1 MRSPVSEW
9 EPEWEVVEDRNG
21 VVVRR
26 LKPMPEEVKRAE
38 KEKERRGRWYA
49 EVESMK
55 GMKIVMFFP
64 KGGEREFR
72 ITRAEALRAIEASV
86 IQILKEKLD
95 RRLEEEFLAPYV
107 CDTAIQHTDDYME
120 IGTKCLGH
128 AFDLHVH
135 IEYTVTE
142 DSEGCVV
149 VATVVPTK
157 AEGVGE

>member
-1 MRSPVSEW
+1 
-9 EPEWEVVEDRNG
+9 
-21 VVVRR
+21 VR
-26 LKPMPEEVKRAE
+26 KAE
-38 KEKERRGRWYA
+38 IEKQRKARWYA
-49 EVESMK
+49 ELESLDGTK
-55 GMKIVMFFP
+55 VVMFFP
-64 KGGEREFR
+64 KRGEREFW

-107 CDTAIQHTDDYME
+107 CDTAIQHSDDHME
-120 IGTKCLGH
+120 IGTKCVGY
-128 AFDLHVH
+128 AFGLHVH

-149 VATVVPTK
+149 IGTVVPTK

>member
-1 MRSPVSEW
+1 
-9 EPEWEVVEDRNG
+9 
-21 VVVRR
+21 VR
-26 LKPMPEEVKRAE
+26 KAE
-38 KEKERRGRWYA
+38 IEKQRKARWYA
-49 EVESMK
+49 ELESVK

-64 KGGEREFR
+64 KGGEREFW

-107 CDTAIQHTDDYME
+107 CDTDIQHSGDHME
-120 IGTKCLGH
+120 IGTKCLGY

-142 DSEGCVV
+142 ETEGCVV